1 MVFSRVYLTCLLLG
15 ALLGLSAAF
24 PASASPENP
33 LDMLRTKGKG
43 IIGNPAQVFT
53 DLFNSLSGVLVNKLN
68 EAEVAS
74 YEDRLKRRQEAEE
87 DAEEEE
93 AEQDEDADE
102 DGECPKNKRLAG
114 ELVDK
119 IVQVAN
125 ETKKLMTPERR
136 EEEEEGR
143 SLEEIELKLNELDA
157 KIKERL
163 NMSLF
168 GDEKYEETRL
178 YFENEFKGLKSK
190 FMKGVEGLA
199 KDVGEFATKMG
210 GGQVASRAYSEEEAV
225 AGDEKQVISKIDE
238 KISELEESIRNNLNL
253 TVFEHHK
260 FHRSKAAFVK
270 AYKETKF
277 AFLKRMGAIEK
288 EIAEFTEKAL
298 SKNAADKKLAN
309 RFEESLLYRN
319 EQSLF

>member
-1 MVFSRVYLTCLLLG
+1 
-15 ALLGLSAAF
+15 
-24 PASASPENP
+24 
-33 LDMLRTKGKG
+33 
-43 IIGNPAQVFT
+43 
-53 DLFNSLSGVLVNKLN
+53 VLVNKLN

-87 DAEEEE
+87 ETEQEEED
-93 AEQDEDADE
+93 ADEDADE
-102 DGECPKNKRLAG
+102 DGECPKSKRLAG

-125 ETKKLMTPERR
+125 ETKKLMTPGRR
-136 EEEEEGR
+136 EEDEEGR
-143 SLEEIELKLNELDA
+143 SLEEIELKLNALDA

-168 GDEKYEETRL
+168 DDDKYEETRL
-178 YFENEFKGLKSK
+178 YFENELKGLKSK
-190 FMKGVEGLA
+190 FMKGVDGLA
-199 KDVGEFATKMG
+199 KDIGEFAAKVG
-210 GGQVASRAYSEEEAV
+210 GGQVASRAYSEEEAAAV

-260 FHRSKAAFVK
+260 FHRSKAAFVR